1 MAIEISLIYLYRV
14 LWWRMFAF
22 IIVIFYSFTLYR
34 IFTEYANLNPFPPQK
49 KKKKTLFITSH
60 NSLCMSV

>member
-14 LWWRMFAF
+14 LWWRMFVF

-34 IFTEYANLNPFPPQK
+34 IFTEYANLTPFLPK
-49 KKKKTLFITSH
+49 KKKKLFITSH

>member
-14 LWWRMFAF
+14 LWWRMFVF

-34 IFTEYANLNPFPPQK
+34 IFTEYANLTPFPPQK
-49 KKKKTLFITSH
+49 KKRFS
-60 NSLCMSV
+60 

>member
-14 LWWRMFAF
+14 LWWRMFVF

-34 IFTEYANLNPFPPQK
+34 IFTEYANLTPFLPK
-49 KKKKTLFITSH
+49 KKKKTFH
-60 NSLCMSV
+60 NFP